1 MNTTRLS
8 KTLTAAL
15 NVQLSLEAQ
24 ASQLY
29 LSYGAWVHTHGLR
42 GMSAFLFRHAQEER
56 KHMMKILE
64 YILERG
70 GHVQITAL
78 PAPPSDP
85 DSVKTCF
92 EGIFTHEVS
101 NTKGIYAVVKMSL
114 VEEDWATWNFMQW
127 FVKEQVEEEDFAA
140 DLLDR
145 LQLLGGEKPNLAGL
159 YELDKEMGKQ
169 VDAVQPVE
177 TAATDIA

>member
-8 KTLTAAL
+8 KTLGDAL

-29 LSYGAWVHTHGLR
+29 LAYGAWVYTHGLR

-56 KHMMKILE
+56 KHMMKILG

-70 GHVQITAL
+70 EHVHITAL
-78 PAPPSDP
+78 QAPPSNP
-85 DSVKTCF
+85 TSLRACF
-92 EGIFTHEVS
+92 EGIFEHEVS

-114 VEEDWATWNFMQW
+114 KEEDWATWNFMQW
-127 FVKEQVEEEDFAA
+127 FVKEQVEEENFAA
-140 DLLDR
+140 DLLER
-145 LQLLGGEKPNLAGL
+145 LNLLGGDTPNVAGL

-169 VDAVQPVE
+169 VDEGSVE
-177 TAATDIA
+177 EIAASAPA